1 MRRKYFR
8 SLWLPVIFLL
18 IPCLFGVIGMVKQHI
33 SMAIWIQNPLFIL
46 ILALVWMFLIRLS
59 IQWNYRMV
67 VLASVLLLG
76 LTFLGPSMDG
86 VHRWLKFPFFTLN
99 LSAVVMPITIVALYR
114 LMDEEK
120 AGFFVASILLIALM
134 LYLQPDASQLLA
146 FSVPVLMGLLQSK
159 RSRIIKF
166 SVCVPLL
173 FLTWQSWLHLDALPP
188 VNYTE
193 GIFALLK
200 DSSMLLYGMGIVA
213 LLWVPVY
220 FPLAS
225 MGKVRTAC
233 LGIAAYYWLMVAST
247 WMGNFPVPF
256 MGYGISPILG
266 FYIFLLWFI
275 PAASSPHAPPET
287 NACRP
292 NP

>member
-1 MRRKYFR
+1 MRSKDFR
-8 SLWLPVIFLL
+8 TLFLSVICLL

-46 ILALVWMFLIRLS
+46 VLAFLWMFLIR
-59 IQWNYRMV
+59 IPIKWNFHAV
-67 VLASVLLLG
+67 TLASVLLLG
-76 LTFLGPSMDG
+76 FTFLGPSMDG

-99 LSAVVMPITIVALYR
+99 LSAIVMPITIVALYR
-114 LMDEEK
+114 LMEEEK
-120 AGFFVASILLIALM
+120 VGFSVACILLIALM

-146 FSVPVLMGLLQSK
+146 FSIPILMGLIRSK
-159 RSRIIKF
+159 RSRLIKF
-166 SVCVPLL
+166 GVCVLLL

-193 GIFALLK
+193 GVFALLK
-200 DSSMLLYGMGIVA
+200 DSSILLYGIGIVA

-220 FPLAS
+220 FLLAS
-225 MGKVRTAC
+225 MGKVRAVC
-233 LGIAAYYWLMVAST
+233 LGIAAYYWLMIAST

-275 PAASSPHAPPET
+275 PAASSPHAPRET
-287 NACRP
+287 NACWP
-292 NP
+292 TQ